1 MIRIHEGIEVF
12 KEKLEICENESNNE
26 LTCDTQKIREMPI
39 VGKCP
44 IMSNDINEMSNF
56 NDRGKRSIGIRNE
69 IISRV
74 SSDKKDGR

>member
-1 MIRIHEGIEVF
+1 
-12 KEKLEICENESNNE
+12 
-26 LTCDTQKIREMPI
+26 MPI
-39 VGKCP
+39 VGKCL